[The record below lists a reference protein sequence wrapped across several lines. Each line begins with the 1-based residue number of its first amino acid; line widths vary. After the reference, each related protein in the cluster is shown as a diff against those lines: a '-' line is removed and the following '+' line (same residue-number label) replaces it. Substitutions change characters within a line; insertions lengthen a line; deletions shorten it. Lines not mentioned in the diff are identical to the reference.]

1 MQMATKQDQ
10 QTTPEHQSSKKK
22 RSWKSLL
29 LKAAFTGFCML
40 FFYSAYLDW
49 QIRNK
54 MDGQIWRLPAE
65 VYSRI
70 ESIRLSDELS
80 LEQIKQ
86 ILLDNEY
93 RQTTMIAAPGDFKI
107 EDKELLDYLVTSWK
121 YRDIVGHSTMMY
133 QIERDKKGA

>member
-10 QTTPEHQSSKKK
+10 QTSPEQQSSKKK

-49 QIRNK
+49 QIRSK

-70 ESIRLSDELS
+70 ESIRLSNELS
-80 LEQIKQ
+80 LVLFTYTRFPGVRLKPLIHLSVESNIFCRL
-86 ILLDNEY
+86 IL
-93 RQTTMIAAPGDFKI
+93 
-107 EDKELLDYLVTSWK
+107 
-121 YRDIVGHSTMMY
+121 
-133 QIERDKKGA
+133 